1 MTCCG
6 KPGRWIRGFLGITM
20 LCVCHQINEPGIA
33 GLSARVE
40 YQYKE
45 KLGSDPYFLG
55 DLTPIFA
62 DPEVSQHRLS
72 SRTA

>member
-1 MTCCG
+1 
-6 KPGRWIRGFLGITM
+6 M